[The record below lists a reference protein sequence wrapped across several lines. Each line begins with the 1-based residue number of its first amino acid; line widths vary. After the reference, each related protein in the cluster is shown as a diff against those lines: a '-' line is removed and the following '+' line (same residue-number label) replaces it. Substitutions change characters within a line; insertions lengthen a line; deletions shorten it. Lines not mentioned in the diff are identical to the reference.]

1 MTMVKM
7 SLFKFGAVILI
18 NLGDEIDRIAENP
31 DFDPM
36 PDLLT
41 HHMVFRKR
49 NSGRLVSK
57 FLKSFM

>member
-1 MTMVKM
+1 MVKM
-7 SLFKFGAVILI
+7 FRVKYGTVMLI
-18 NLGDEIDRIAENP
+18 NLGGEIDNRTAENP
-31 DFDPM
+31 TFDPK

-41 HHMVFRKR
+41 NHMTFRKR